1 MNEQLILEYLST
13 LVVFLVGWILGYHAG
28 ASVDRK
34 EDGK

>member
-13 LVVFLVGWILGYHAG
+13 LVVFLAGWILGYHVG
-28 ASVDRK
+28 ASHRK